1 MKAAATTEQRA
12 RLRRCSI
19 WVSLRG
25 WFIHLGRQKM
35 RIGAM
40 IGADGTK
47 ESIGDVVRLG
57 KEIEAAGLDHVWI
70 ANIFSYDAITTLA
83 LIGRETSR
91 VRLGTAVTPTY
102 PRHPGA
108 LAQQA
113 LTTAAASNNRFTL
126 GIGLSHQV
134 VIENMFGMSYD
145 KPAKHMREYLNVLM
159 PLLRGETA
167 SYQGEQYNVQGLTL
181 DVPGVTDLPV
191 VVAALGPAMIKLT
204 AELADGTNTWMVGPK
219 TMEEHII
226 PSFHAAGRQDPAIV
240 AGMPIVLT
248 TNIDQAKEKIAQD
261 LTVYGQLPS
270 YRAMLDREGA
280 AGPADIAIVGDEN
293 QLRGQIKRFQDL
305 GVTDFNAAIMDTEDG
320 AYARTLEFL
329 GSING

>member
-1 MKAAATTEQRA
+1 
-12 RLRRCSI
+12 
-19 WVSLRG
+19 
-25 WFIHLGRQKM
+25 M

-47 ESIGDVVRLG
+47 DSIDDVVRLG
-57 KEIEAAGLDHVWI
+57 KEIEEAGLDHVWL
-70 ANIFSYDAITTLA
+70 ANIFSFDAITTLA

-113 LTTAAASNNRFTL
+113 MTTAAATTNRFTL

-145 KPAKHMREYLNVLM
+145 KPAKHMREYLSVLM

-167 SYQGEQYNVQGLTL
+167 SFQGEQYRVQGLTL
-181 DVPGVTDLPV
+181 DIPGGTDVPV
-191 VVAALGPAMIKLT
+191 VVAALGPNMIKLT
-204 AELADGTNTWMVGPK
+204 AEMADGTNTWMVGPK

-226 PSFHAAGRQDPAIV
+226 SSFHAAGKSDPDIV
-240 AGMPIVLT
+240 AGIPIVLT
-248 TNIDQAKEKIAQD
+248 TNIDDAKEKIAQN

-293 QLRGQIKRFQDL
+293 QLSGQIKRFKDM

-320 AYARTLEFL
+320 AYERTLEFL
-329 GSING
+329 GSMNG

>member
-1 MKAAATTEQRA
+1 
-12 RLRRCSI
+12 
-19 WVSLRG
+19 
-25 WFIHLGRQKM
+25 M

-47 ESIGDVVRLG
+47 ESIDDVVQLG
-57 KEIEAAGLDHVWI
+57 KDIEAAGLDHVWI
-70 ANIFSYDAITTLA
+70 ANIFSFDAITTLA

-108 LAQQA
+108 MAQQA
-113 LTTAAASNNRFTL
+113 MTTAAATNNRFTL
-126 GIGLSHQV
+126 GIGLSHPV
-134 VIENMFGMSYD
+134 VIENMFGLSYD
-145 KPAKHMREYLNVLM
+145 KPAKHMREYLHVLM
-159 PLLRGETA
+159 PLLRGETV
-167 SYQGEQYNVQGLTL
+167 SYQGEQYNLQGLTL
-181 DVPGVTDLPV
+181 DIPGAAELPV

-226 PSFHAAGRQDPAIV
+226 PSFQAAGRQDPAIV
-240 AGMPIVLT
+240 AGIPIVLT
-248 TNIDQAKEKIAQD
+248 TNVDQAKEKIAKD

-280 AGPADIAIVGDEN
+280 AGPADIAIGGDEN
-293 QLRGQIKRFQDL
+293 QLRGQSKRFQDL

>member
-1 MKAAATTEQRA
+1 
-12 RLRRCSI
+12 
-19 WVSLRG
+19 
-25 WFIHLGRQKM
+25 M

-47 ESIGDVVRLG
+47 DSIDDVVRLG
-57 KEIEAAGLDHVWI
+57 KAIEEAGLDHVWL
-70 ANIFSYDAITTLA
+70 ANIFSFDAITTLA

-91 VRLGTAVTPTY
+91 VRVGTAVTPTY

-113 LTTAAASNNRFTL
+113 MTTAAATDNRFTL

-145 KPAKHMREYLNVLM
+145 KPAKHMREYLSVLM

-167 SYQGEQYNVQGLTL
+167 SFQGDQYQVNGLTL
-181 DVPGVTDLPV
+181 DIPGGTDVPV

-204 AELADGTNTWMVGPK
+204 AEMADGTNTWMVGPK

-226 PSFHAAGRQDPAIV
+226 PSFQAAGKSDPDIV

-248 TNIDQAKEKIAQD
+248 TNIDDAKANIAQN

-280 AGPADIAIVGDEN
+280 TGPADIAIVGDEN
-293 QLRGQIKRFQDL
+293 QLRGQIKRFQDM

-329 GSING
+329 GSLTADA

>member
-1 MKAAATTEQRA
+1 
-12 RLRRCSI
+12 
-19 WVSLRG
+19 
-25 WFIHLGRQKM
+25 M

-47 ESIGDVVRLG
+47 DSIDDVVRLG
-57 KEIEAAGLDHVWI
+57 KEIEEAGLDHVWL
-70 ANIFSYDAITTLA
+70 ANIFSFDAITTLA

-113 LTTAAASNNRFTL
+113 MTTAAATTNRFTL
-126 GIGLSHQV
+126 GVGLSHQV
-134 VIENMFGMSYD
+134 VIENMFGMSYE
-145 KPAKHMREYLNVLM
+145 KPAKHMREYLSVLM

-167 SYQGEQYNVQGLTL
+167 SFQGEQYSVQGLTL
-181 DVPGVTDLPV
+181 DIPGGTDVPV
-191 VVAALGPAMIKLT
+191 VVAALGPSMIKLT
-204 AELADGTNTWMVGPK
+204 AEMADGTNTWMVGPK

-226 PSFHAAGRQDPAIV
+226 PSFQAAGKSDPDIV

-248 TNIDQAKEKIAQD
+248 TNIDDAKEKIAQN

-280 AGPADIAIVGDEN
+280 VGPADIAIVGDEN
-293 QLRGQIKRFQDL
+293 QLRGQIKRFQDM

-329 GSING
+329 GSMSG

>member
-1 MKAAATTEQRA
+1 M
-12 RLRRCSI
+12 
-19 WVSLRG
+19 
-25 WFIHLGRQKM
+25 
-35 RIGAM
+35 
-40 IGADGTK
+40 
-47 ESIGDVVRLG
+47 
-57 KEIEAAGLDHVWI
+57 
-70 ANIFSYDAITTLA
+70 
-83 LIGRETSR
+83 
-91 VRLGTAVTPTY
+91 RLGTAVTPTY

-134 VIENMFGMSYD
+134 VIEHMFGMSYD
-145 KPAKHMREYLNVLM
+145 KPAKHMREYLQVLM

-167 SYQGEQYNVQGLTL
+167 SFQGEQYKVQGLTL
-181 DVPGVTDLPV
+181 DIPGVTDLPV

-226 PSFHAAGRQDPAIV
+226 PSFQAAGKADPAVV

-248 TNIDQAKEKIAQD
+248 TNVDAAKEKIAQN
-261 LTVYGQLPS
+261 LKVYGQLPS

-293 QLRGQIKRFQDL
+293 QLRGQIKRFQDM
-305 GVTDFNAAIMDTEDG
+305 GVTDFNAAIIDTEDG

-329 GSING
+329 GSMNG

>member
-1 MKAAATTEQRA
+1 
-12 RLRRCSI
+12 
-19 WVSLRG
+19 
-25 WFIHLGRQKM
+25 M

-47 ESIGDVVRLG
+47 ESIDDVVRLG

-113 LTTAAASNNRFTL
+113 LTTAAASDNRFTL

-181 DVPGVTDLPV
+181 DIPGATDLPV

-329 GSING
+329 GSLNG